1 MVSTP
6 AVELAN
12 EILQDCLQYG
22 TWPLRTLETLLDRA
36 LDPDDC
42 FLEASGTRA
51 LFSILVEGLA
61 DRFEP
66 KLCSFYA
73 EMFSHVV
80 ARALPEFR
88 AEDLVLRYNHI
99 RQRHRFWGGDV
110 RRVYILS
117 RVTLGA
123 DVAVTSVAIAGLK
136 ERFPGAEIC
145 LVGPA
150 KNAELFS
157 QDSQVVTVPVTYD
170 RSGTLRE
177 RLAAALEL
185 QELVEQAD
193 AIVVDPDSRLT
204 QLGIVPC
211 CDDSR
216 YYFFESRAF
225 GGSSDLPLPVLTAN
239 WLSEVFGIE
248 SAVPYV
254 APEKV
259 HKLADFCVSWGVGEN
274 ENKRLSDEFEAE
286 ALSCLLKKGGTVL
299 LDRGAGGEETA
310 RADRL
315 DRRLNSPR
323 LKLHTGSYASFASH
337 IAQSRL
343 YVGYDSAGQHVACA
357 SRVPLISVFGGYVCD
372 RMMHRWRP
380 AGPHAT
386 VILFGENDRDRALEA
401 SLKAIEEAA

>member
-1 MVSTP
+1 MVSIP

-22 TWPLRTLETLLDRA
+22 TWPLRTLETLIDRA
-36 LDPDDC
+36 LNTDDS
-42 FLEASGTRA
+42 FLEVAATRA
-51 LFSILVEGLA
+51 FFGIVVEGLA

-73 EMFSHVV
+73 EMFSHLV
-80 ARALPEFR
+80 ARALPEFK
-88 AEDLVLRYNHI
+88 AADLLRRYNQV
-99 RQRHRFWGGDV
+99 RQTHRFWGGEV
-110 RRVYILS
+110 NRIYVLS

-123 DVAVTSVAIAGLK
+123 DVAVTSVVMSGLAK
-136 ERFPGAEIC
+136 RFPGAEIC

-157 QDSQVVTVPVTYD
+157 QDSSVVPLAITYE

-185 QELVEQAD
+185 RELVEQVD

-225 GGSSDLPLPVLTAN
+225 GGDSDLPLPTLTAQ
-239 WLSEVFGIE
+239 WLEEVFGTGE
-248 SAVPYV
+248 ASPYV
-254 APEKV
+254 APPETER
-259 HKLADFCVSWGVGEN
+259 LADVCVSWGVGEN
-274 ENKRLSDEFEAE
+274 DDKRLSDEFEAD
-286 ALSCLLKKGGTVL
+286 ALAAIIEKGATVL
-299 LDRGAGGEETA
+299 LDRGAGGEEAT
-310 RADRL
+310 RADQLSERIS
-315 DRRLNSPR
+315 SPR

-337 IAQSRL
+337 IAQSSL
-343 YVGYDSAGQHVACA
+343 YVGYDSAGQHVASA
-357 SRVPLISVFGGYVCD
+357 ARVPLISVFGGYPCE
-372 RMMHRWRP
+372 RMMYRWRP
-380 AGPHAT
+380 SGAHAT
-386 VILFGENDRDRALEA
+386 VIPFEVGNREQAA
-401 SLKAIEEAA
+401 EAALQAIRAF